1 VKWKAQLRRKREA
14 DDRKAKRDK
23 ELAMAAEAKRLEDM
37 KSMAYRMGRREES
50 AISTN
55 TRIIRGTGGVR
66 CCGVLAFSR
75 VVSLR
80 GVSAVNASGLVKYFA
95 AVLLTTRRVFAGRI
109 KRLELED
116 QEVRERIDR
125 TEGKARRDRIS
136 KLMLEKQQEKHLSRS
151 DRISKLMLEKQQE
164 KHLSRSEVLSMT
176 RALEL
181 KMKIED
187 KVEARNALRK
197 DLVAKKKES
206 MERTLYIEETLR
218 DGEVHMTTPRS
229 LVRRRIVRRMHIAM
243 QRQHNNFMICEWGC
257 GDWFR
262 GTYLLCWSWFPNCF
276 TYQCYNDL
284 QWAKS
289 R

>member
-1 VKWKAQLRRKREA
+1 
-14 DDRKAKRDK
+14 
-23 ELAMAAEAKRLEDM
+23 
-37 KSMAYRMGRREES
+37 
-50 AISTN
+50 
-55 TRIIRGTGGVR
+55 
-66 CCGVLAFSR
+66 
-75 VVSLR
+75 
-80 GVSAVNASGLVKYFA
+80 
-95 AVLLTTRRVFAGRI
+95 VFAGRI

-125 TEGKARRDRIS
+125 TEGKARR
-136 KLMLEKQQEKHLSRS
+136 

-276 TYQCYNDL
+276 TYQPTMTCSGQGADRPPAAPL
-284 QWAKS
+284 RAPHHRLHAGLPAEAHRGVLAHPAHPQQALGC
-289 R
+289 